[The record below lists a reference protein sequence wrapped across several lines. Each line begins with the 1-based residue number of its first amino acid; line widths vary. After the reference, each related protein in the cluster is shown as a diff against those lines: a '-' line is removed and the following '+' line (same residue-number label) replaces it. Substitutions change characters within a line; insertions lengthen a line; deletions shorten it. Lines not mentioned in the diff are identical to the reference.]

1 MVPIDKVQHVEYR
14 SALPGLWLTP
24 VRKYRKQDPIVVLVT
39 NTNILG
45 PSCHI
50 IFGEWPRR
58 HLLHPKKMYQ

>member
-50 IFGEWPRR
+50 IFGE
-58 HLLHPKKMYQ
+58 